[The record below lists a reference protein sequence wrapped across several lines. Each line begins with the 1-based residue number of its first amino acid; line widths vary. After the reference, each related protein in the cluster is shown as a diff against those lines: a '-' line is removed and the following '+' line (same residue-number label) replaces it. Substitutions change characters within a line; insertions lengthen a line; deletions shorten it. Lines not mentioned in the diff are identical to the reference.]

1 MFGIFKKKSRKRKPA
16 AKKKQP
22 QRPAPAV
29 QHTRPT
35 VGEVYN
41 MVKKTKDM
49 LDSIPDLE
57 LIKAKCAMNNL
68 EDLLWQAVNK

>member
-1 MFGIFKKKSRKRKPA
+1 MFGIFEKKSRKRKPA
-16 AKKKQP
+16 AKKKQQ
-22 QRPAPAV
+22 QRPAPVV

-41 MVKKTKDM
+41 MVRKTKDM

-68 EDLLWQAVNK
+68 EDLLWQAVNR